1 MSLIYDIDYIGIFM
15 LRHLRTNVN
24 IFEYVFSTIRK
35 TVEPGTSE
43 QMVKRVTFCQV
54 MGDMA
59 LRRVSGLTRKTFGKR
74 DSKI

>member
-1 MSLIYDIDYIGIFM
+1 MISITSEFSYYP
-15 LRHLRTNVN
+15 LRTNVN

-43 QMVKRVTFCQV
+43 QMVKRVAFCQV
-54 MGDMA
+54 MGNMA
-59 LRRVSGLTRKTFGKR
+59 LRRVSGLPILLKTFGKR